1 MSHPKRYGIHYQK
14 TINQNNMKIITQKE
28 LASLAEDAFKNADK
42 HGFYPDNTEIETA
55 LMLIITEMAEAVQAD
70 RKNRHGSIEDY
81 ESEIQMGR
89 DIPTAY
95 KNSLEGTV
103 ESEFAD
109 IAIRILSLLGW
120 MNSKTSIKLKSDS
133 SLADKYEVTKIQ
145 CRVQNIINK
154 GSIAKDLY
162 RLNRD
167 FGNFVDN
174 ESFSWFVSDNLQ
186 DILMRVFAIAHNNN
200 IDLMEHIKLKMKY
213 NESRPYLHGCKY

>member
-1 MSHPKRYGIHYQK
+1 
-14 TINQNNMKIITQKE
+14 MKIITQKE
-28 LASLAEDAFKNADK
+28 LASLAEDAFKNAEK
-42 HGFYPDNTEIETA
+42 HGFYTESTEIETE

-70 RKNRHGSIEDY
+70 RHNRHGSIEDY

-120 MNSKTSIKLKSDS
+120 MNSKKPIIFKSDS
-133 SLADKYEVTKIQ
+133 ILADKYEVAKIQ
-145 CRVQNIINK
+145 CRVLNIINN

-162 RLNRD
+162 RLNGR
-167 FGNFVDN
+167 FSMFVDN
-174 ESFSWFVSDNLQ
+174 ESCYWFVSDTLQ
-186 DILMRVFAIAHNNN
+186 NILMSVFAIAHIHNF
-200 IDLMEHIKLKMKY
+200 DLMEHIKLKMQY

>member
-1 MSHPKRYGIHYQK
+1 
-14 TINQNNMKIITQKE
+14 MKIITQKE
-28 LASLAEDAFKNADK
+28 LASLTEDAFKNADK
-42 HGFYPDNTEIETA
+42 HGFYTENTEIETA

-174 ESFSWFVSDNLQ
+174 ESCTWFVSDTLQ
-186 DILMRVFAIAHNNN
+186 DILMKVFAIAHNNN
-200 IDLMEHIKLKMKY
+200 IDLMEHIKLKMQY

>member
-1 MSHPKRYGIHYQK
+1 
-14 TINQNNMKIITQKE
+14 MKIITQKE

-42 HGFYPDNTEIETA
+42 HGFYTESTEIETE

-70 RKNRHGSIEDY
+70 RHNRHGSIEDY

-120 MNSKTSIKLKSDS
+120 MNSKTPIKLKRDS
-133 SLADKYEVTKIQ
+133 SLADKYEVAKIQ
-145 CRVQNIINK
+145 YKVQNTINK
-154 GSIAKDLY
+154 SNIAKDLY
-162 RLNRD
+162 RLNGHFSR
-167 FGNFVDN
+167 FVDN
-174 ESFSWFVSDNLQ
+174 ESCSWFVSDTLQ

>member
-1 MSHPKRYGIHYQK
+1 
-14 TINQNNMKIITQKE
+14 MKIITQKE
-28 LASLAEDAFKNADK
+28 LASLAGDAFDNAYK
-42 HGFYPDNTEIETA
+42 HGFYSESTEIETE

-70 RKNRHGSIEDY
+70 RHNRHGSIEDY

-95 KNSLEGTV
+95 KNTLEGTV

-109 IAIRILSLLGW
+109 IAIRILSLLAW
-120 MNSKTSIKLKSDS
+120 MNSKTPIKLKSDS
-133 SLADKYEVTKIQ
+133 ILADEYGIGKIQ
-145 CRVQNIINK
+145 NTINK

-162 RLNRD
+162 RLNGR
-167 FGNFVDN
+167 FSWFVDN
-174 ESFSWFVSDNLQ
+174 ESCSWFVSDTLQ
-186 DILMRVFAIAHNNN
+186 ETLMRVFAIAHNNN

>member
-1 MSHPKRYGIHYQK
+1 
-14 TINQNNMKIITQKE
+14 MKIITHKE

-42 HGFYPDNTEIETA
+42 HGFYTESTEIETA
-55 LMLIITEMAEAVQAD
+55 LMLIITEMSEAVQAD
-70 RKNRHGSIEDY
+70 RHNRHGSIEDY

-95 KNSLEGTV
+95 ENSLEGTV

-120 MNSKTSIKLKSDS
+120 LNSKTPIVLESDS
-133 SLADKYEVTKIQ
+133 VLADKYGISKIQ
-145 CRVQNIINK
+145 FKVQNAIK
-154 GSIAKDLY
+154 EGSIAKDLY
-162 RLNRD
+162 RLNGHFSR
-167 FGNFVDN
+167 FVDN
-174 ESFSWFVSDNLQ
+174 EFCIWFVSDTLQ
-186 DILMRVFAIAHNNN
+186 EILMRVFAIAHNHN

>member
-1 MSHPKRYGIHYQK
+1 
-14 TINQNNMKIITQKE
+14 MKIITQKE
-28 LASLAEDAFKNADK
+28 LASLAEDSFKNADK
-42 HGFYPDNTEIETA
+42 HGFYPENTEIETA

-120 MNSKTSIKLKSDS
+120 MNSKKPIIFNRDS
-133 SLADKYEVTKIQ
+133 FLADKYEVAKIQ
-145 CRVQNIINK
+145 CKVQNIINK

-162 RLNRD
+162 RLNGHFSR
-167 FGNFVDN
+167 FVDN
-174 ESFSWFVSDNLQ
+174 ESCTWFVSDTLQ
-186 DILMRVFAIAHNNN
+186 DILMRVFAIAHNHN
-200 IDLMEHIKLKMKY
+200 IDLIEHIKLKMKY
-213 NESRPYLHGCKY
+213 NESRPYLHGCLY

>member
-1 MSHPKRYGIHYQK
+1 
-14 TINQNNMKIITQKE
+14 MKIITQKE
-28 LASLAEDAFKNADK
+28 LASLAGDAFENAYK
-42 HGFYPDNTEIETA
+42 HGFYTESTEIETE
-55 LMLIITEMAEAVQAD
+55 LMLIITEMSEAVQAD

-95 KNSLEGTV
+95 KNALEGTV

-120 MNSKTSIKLKSDS
+120 IDSKTQIKLKNDS
-133 SLADKYEVTKIQ
+133 ILADEYGIGKIQ
-145 CRVQNIINK
+145 FMVHNTINK
-154 GSIAKDLY
+154 GSIVKDLY
-162 RLNRD
+162 RLNGYFSRL
-167 FGNFVDN
+167 VDN
-174 ESFSWFVSDNLQ
+174 ESCSWFVSDTLQ
-186 DILMRVFAIAHNNN
+186 EILMMVFAIAHNNN

>member
-1 MSHPKRYGIHYQK
+1 MR
-14 TINQNNMKIITQKE
+14 IITHKE

-42 HGFYPDNTEIETA
+42 HGFYTDSTEIETA
-55 LMLIITEMAEAVQAD
+55 LMLIITEIAEAVQAD
-70 RKNRHGSIEDY
+70 RHNRHGSIEDY
-81 ESEIQMGR
+81 DSEIQMGR

-95 KNSLEGTV
+95 KNALEGTV

-120 MNSKTSIKLKSDS
+120 INSNTPIILESDS
-133 SLADKYEVTKIQ
+133 NLADEYGISKIQ
-145 CRVQNIINK
+145 FKVQNAINK

-162 RLNRD
+162 RLNGHFSR
-167 FGNFVDN
+167 FIDN
-174 ESFSWFVSDNLQ
+174 ESCSWFVSDTLQ
-186 DILMRVFAIAHNNN
+186 EILMRVFAIAHNNN

>member
-1 MSHPKRYGIHYQK
+1 
-14 TINQNNMKIITQKE
+14 MKIITKKE

-42 HGFYPDNTEIETA
+42 HGFYPENTEIETA

-70 RKNRHGSIEDY
+70 RHNRHGSIEDY

-95 KNSLEGTV
+95 KNALEGTV

-120 MNSKTSIKLKSDS
+120 MNSKIPIKLESDNI
-133 SLADKYEVTKIQ
+133 LTDKYEVGKIQ
-145 CRVQNIINK
+145 YKIQNTINK

-162 RLNRD
+162 RLN
-167 FGNFVDN
+167 GL
-174 ESFSWFVSDNLQ
+174 FSWFVNNESYIWFVSDTLQ
-186 DILMRVFAIAHNNN
+186 DILMRLFAIAHNHN

>member
-1 MSHPKRYGIHYQK
+1 
-14 TINQNNMKIITQKE
+14 MKIITQKE

-42 HGFYPDNTEIETA
+42 HGFYPENTEIETA

-70 RKNRHGSIEDY
+70 RHNRHGSIEDY

-120 MNSKTSIKLKSDS
+120 MNSKTSIKLRSDS

-174 ESFSWFVSDNLQ
+174 ESCSWFVSDTLQ
-186 DILMRVFAIAHNNN
+186 DILMRVFAIAHNHN
-200 IDLMEHIKLKMKY
+200 IDLIEHIKLKMKY

>member
-1 MSHPKRYGIHYQK
+1 
-14 TINQNNMKIITQKE
+14 MKIITHKE

-42 HGFYPDNTEIETA
+42 HGFYTESTEIETE
-55 LMLIITEMAEAVQAD
+55 LMLIITEMSEAVQAD
-70 RKNRHGSIEDY
+70 RHNRHGSIEDY

-95 KNSLEGTV
+95 ENSLEGTV

-120 MNSKTSIKLKSDS
+120 MNSKTPIVLESDS
-133 SLADKYEVTKIQ
+133 ILADEYGISKIQ
-145 CRVQNIINK
+145 FKVQNAINK

-162 RLNRD
+162 RLNGHFNR
-167 FGNFVDN
+167 FVDN
-174 ESFSWFVSDNLQ
+174 ESCSWYVSDTLQ

-213 NESRPYLHGCKY
+213 NESRPYLHGCLY

>member
-1 MSHPKRYGIHYQK
+1 
-14 TINQNNMKIITQKE
+14 MKIITQKE
-28 LASLAEDAFKNADK
+28 LASLAEDSFKNADK
-42 HGFYPDNTEIETA
+42 HGFYPENTEIETA

-70 RKNRHGSIEDY
+70 RHNLHGSIEDY

-95 KNSLEGTV
+95 VNSLEGTV

-120 MNSKTSIKLKSDS
+120 MNSKKPIIFNRDS
-133 SLADKYEVTKIQ
+133 FLADEYEVAKIQ
-145 CRVQNIINK
+145 YKVQNIINK

-162 RLNRD
+162 RLNGH
-167 FGNFVDN
+167 FSMFVDN
-174 ESFSWFVSDNLQ
+174 ESCSWFVSDTLQ
-186 DILMRVFAIAHNNN
+186 DILMRVFAIAHNHN

>member
-1 MSHPKRYGIHYQK
+1 
-14 TINQNNMKIITQKE
+14 MKIITQKE

-42 HGFYPDNTEIETA
+42 HGFYTENTEIETA
-55 LMLIITEMAEAVQAD
+55 LMLIITEMAEVVQAD
-70 RKNRHGSIEDY
+70 RHNRHGSIEDY

-133 SLADKYEVTKIQ
+133 SLADKYAVTKIQ
-145 CRVQNIINK
+145 CRVQNLINK

-174 ESFSWFVSDNLQ
+174 ESCSWFVSDTLQ

>member
-1 MSHPKRYGIHYQK
+1 ME
-14 TINQNNMKIITQKE
+14 IITKKE

-42 HGFYPDNTEIETA
+42 HGFYPENTEIETA

-70 RKNRHGSIEDY
+70 RHNRHGSIEDY

-174 ESFSWFVSDNLQ
+174 ESCSWFVSDNLQ

-200 IDLMEHIKLKMKY
+200 IDLMEHIKLKMQY

>member
-1 MSHPKRYGIHYQK
+1 
-14 TINQNNMKIITQKE
+14 MKIITQKE
-28 LASLAEDAFKNADK
+28 LASLAEDAFKNAEK
-42 HGFYPDNTEIETA
+42 HGFYTESTEIETE

-70 RKNRHGSIEDY
+70 RHNRHGSIEDY

-120 MNSKTSIKLKSDS
+120 MNSKKPIIFKSDS
-133 SLADKYEVTKIQ
+133 ILADKYEVAKIQ
-145 CRVQNIINK
+145 CRVLNIINN

-162 RLNRD
+162 RLNGH
-167 FGNFVDN
+167 FSMFVDN
-174 ESFSWFVSDNLQ
+174 EYCYWFVSDTLQ
-186 DILMRVFAIAHNNN
+186 NILMSVFAIAHNHN
-200 IDLMEHIKLKMKY
+200 IDLMEYIKLKMKY

>member
-1 MSHPKRYGIHYQK
+1 
-14 TINQNNMKIITQKE
+14 MKIITKKE
-28 LASLAEDAFKNADK
+28 LASLAEDAFKIADK
-42 HGFYPDNTEIETA
+42 HGFYPENTEIETA

-70 RKNRHGSIEDY
+70 RHNRHGSIEDY

-95 KNSLEGTV
+95 KNALEGTV

-120 MNSKTSIKLKSDS
+120 MNSKSPIKLESDNI
-133 SLADKYEVTKIQ
+133 LTDKYEVGKIQ
-145 CRVQNIINK
+145 YKIQNTINK

-162 RLNRD
+162 RLN
-167 FGNFVDN
+167 GL
-174 ESFSWFVSDNLQ
+174 FSWFVNNESYIWFVSDTLQ
-186 DILMRVFAIAHNNN
+186 DILMRLFAIAHNHN

>member
-1 MSHPKRYGIHYQK
+1 
-14 TINQNNMKIITQKE
+14 MKIITQKE
-28 LASLAEDAFKNADK
+28 LASLAEDAFKNAEK
-42 HGFYPDNTEIETA
+42 HGFYTESTEIETE

-70 RKNRHGSIEDY
+70 RHNRHGSIEDY

-120 MNSKTSIKLKSDS
+120 MNSKKPIIFKSDS
-133 SLADKYEVTKIQ
+133 ILADKYEVAKIQ
-145 CRVQNIINK
+145 CRVLNIINN

-162 RLNRD
+162 RLNGH
-167 FGNFVDN
+167 FSMLVDN
-174 ESFSWFVSDNLQ
+174 ESCYWFVSDTLQ
-186 DILMRVFAIAHNNN
+186 NILMSVFAIAHIHN
-200 IDLMEHIKLKMKY
+200 IDLMEHIKLKMQY

>member
-1 MSHPKRYGIHYQK
+1 
-14 TINQNNMKIITQKE
+14 MKIITQKE
-28 LASLAEDAFKNADK
+28 LASLAEDAFKNAEK
-42 HGFYPDNTEIETA
+42 HGFYNESTEIETT

-120 MNSKTSIKLKSDS
+120 MNSKSPIKINSNSVLSDE
-133 SLADKYEVTKIQ
+133 YEIGRIQ
-145 CRVQNIINK
+145 YTIHRSNI
-154 GSIAKDLY
+154 AADLY
-162 RLNRD
+162 RLNGK
-167 FGNFVDN
+167 FSSFVDN
-174 ESFSWFVSDNLQ
+174 ESSYWFVSKTLQ
-186 DILMRVFAIAHNNN
+186 NILMRTFAIAHNHN
-200 IDLMEHIKLKMKY
+200 IDLMEHIKLKMQY

>member
-1 MSHPKRYGIHYQK
+1 
-14 TINQNNMKIITQKE
+14 MKIITQKE
-28 LASLAEDAFKNADK
+28 LASLAEDAFKNAYK
-42 HGFYPDNTEIETA
+42 HGFYPESTEIETA

-70 RKNRHGSIEDY
+70 RHDRHGSIEDY

-120 MNSKTSIKLKSDS
+120 MNSKNPIKINSNS
-133 SLADKYEVTKIQ
+133 VLADEYEIVRIQYKIH
-145 CRVQNIINK
+145 RSNI
-154 GSIAKDLY
+154 AADLY
-162 RLNRD
+162 RLNGK
-167 FGNFVDN
+167 FSSFVDN
-174 ESFSWFVSDNLQ
+174 ESSYWFVSKNLQ
-186 DILMRVFAIAHNNN
+186 NILMRTFAIAHNHN
-200 IDLMEHIKLKMKY
+200 IDLMEYIKLKMKY